1 MGCPPVALQAVEA
14 VALMANQTAIEWT
27 EGKRALSLT
36 QPWATLVVIGAKRI
50 ETRSWKTPFRGRL
63 AIHASK
69 GFPRWARELCEE
81 EPFRSA
87 LAGIEAKDLPRGALI
102 GAVTLDAIAPTPG
115 GTLSALG
122 GPLDDLSARER
133 AFGDY
138 SAGRFGWL
146 LSDPV
151 VREPVAC
158 SGALGLWD
166 IGQALYVES
175 LRRDRRGRS

>member
-1 MGCPPVALQAVEA
+1 MGDASK
-14 VALMANQTAIEWT
+14 IEWT
-27 EGKRALSLT
+27 DGERALSLT

-69 GFPRWARELCEE
+69 SFPRWARELGDI
-81 EPFRSA
+81 EPFKSA
-87 LAGIEAKDLPRGALI
+87 LAGIEVKDLPRGALI

-115 GTLSALG
+115 TTMTALG
-122 GPLDDLSARER
+122 SLLDDLSEKER

-138 SAGRFGWL
+138 SPGRYGWL

-151 VREPVAC
+151 VRKPVAC
-158 SGALGLWD
+158 SGELGLWD
-166 IGQALYVES
+166 V
-175 LRRDRRGRS
+175 GRAIYLERIKHERVPA